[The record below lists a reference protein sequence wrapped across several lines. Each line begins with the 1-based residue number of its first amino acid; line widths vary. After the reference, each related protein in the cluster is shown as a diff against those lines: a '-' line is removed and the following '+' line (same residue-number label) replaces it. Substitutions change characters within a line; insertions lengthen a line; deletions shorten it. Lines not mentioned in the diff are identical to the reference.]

1 MSAKDILPSEYS
13 ILNKLS
19 LGVFNEKKYVPRT
32 YYTRSVKMRIRFAM
46 HLSRALKDAECSII
60 WPIIL
65 IILISLF
72 GRNLFG
78 DSVLLETLWCD
89 CGVIEIGRAHV

>member
-1 MSAKDILPSEYS
+1 
-13 ILNKLS
+13 
-19 LGVFNEKKYVPRT
+19 
-32 YYTRSVKMRIRFAM
+32 MRIRFAM

-89 CGVIEIGRAHV
+89 CGVIGKIMVIGLVMMCIISGFIIFQSID